1 MGSSIS
7 DEADMSP
14 GPSLITTDRLCR
26 HILEAFKKSC
36 VRMSREKLQAAH
48 WDDYWG
54 RRAEKSISDRSF
66 QVGVEQ
72 SEDLKAI
79 WNTLFT
85 QATSGPIL
93 DLCCGAGAVTVAAH
107 EAGRQ
112 DLMAL
117 DVSAQAVGI
126 TRQRVPSVQTFVSS
140 ADEIPLP
147 TGAVA
152 MVVSQFGVEYADW
165 DRVAAEINRVLQS
178 DGSFRAIAHKKDG
191 RVDAEC
197 QANLAAANTLLE
209 SPYLSVA
216 STFFEALFEYEA
228 APASTDRSRLDYS
241 FKEFAAARDGL
252 KSVILS
258 NEVAARLHQE
268 VSELYQTRTSY
279 SLRAVQNRLR
289 NWKPQIQAY
298 AGRMDSMLAAAME
311 QSDAETFLKQ
321 VSGNGR
327 WRLETVEIDGQS
339 VGWDL
344 QASV

>member
-1 MGSSIS
+1 
-7 DEADMSP
+7 MSQ
-14 GPSLITTDRLCR
+14 
-26 HILEAFKKSC
+26 KKL
-36 VRMSREKLQAAH
+36 KAAN
-48 WDDYWG
+48 WNDYWG
-54 RRAEKSISDRSF
+54 RRAEKSASDRSF

-72 SEDLKAI
+72 SEDLKAF
-79 WNTLFT
+79 WNTLFA

-107 EAGRQ
+107 EAGHQ

-117 DVSAQAVGI
+117 DVSAHAIEI
-126 TRQRVPSVQTFVSS
+126 TRQRVPSVQAFVSS

-147 TGAVA
+147 AASVA
-152 MVVSQFGVEYADW
+152 LLVSQFGVEYADW
-165 DRVAAEINRVLQS
+165 DGVAAEINRVLRP

-209 SPYLSVA
+209 SPYLSVT

-228 APASTDRSRLDYS
+228 APATTDRSRLDYS
-241 FKEFAAARDGL
+241 FKKFATARDDL

-279 SLRAVQNRLR
+279 SLKAVENRLR
-289 NWKPQIQAY
+289 NWKQQIQAY
-298 AGRMDSMLAAAME
+298 AGRMDSMLAAAMD
-311 QSDAETFLKQ
+311 QGDAETFLKQ